1 MGGERSY
8 IECKYEPDSKFA
20 VAAVAA
26 VAVAAA
32 VIVVVAVAA
41 AAAAL
46 RGPHPGRGSKES
58 LKNFIKVTTV
68 RYHSRV
74 VYRQRT

>member
-1 MGGERSY
+1 MHSPCR
-8 IECKYEPDSKFA
+8 CLNDSKFA

-32 VIVVVAVAA
+32 VIVVGAVAA
-41 AAAAL
+41 AAVAL
-46 RGPHPGRGSKES
+46 KGRPPERGRKES
-58 LKNFIKVTTV
+58 FENFIKVTTV

>member
-1 MGGERSY
+1 MHSPCR
-8 IECKYEPDSKFA
+8 CLNDSKFA

-46 RGPHPGRGSKES
+46 KGPHHDRGRKES
-58 LKNFIKVTTV
+58 FENFIKVTTV
-68 RYHSRV
+68 RYHSRE
-74 VYRQRT
+74 VYRQGT